1 MEKATPIWNMAN
13 ASGPKPVFIRSEDV
27 RNVSTKQL
35 TGEELYMALAKIIE
49 PSNISGIQQIRNLW
63 RIYLAS
69 HEDRVKV
76 ITSGLELRGAVTPV
90 HDLNPYTKTRDE
102 NLLRVVIKDIPLS
115 VSDQLIRS
123 EFQAKKLEIQGEIY
137 RQKLRV
143 NGQLTSCL
151 NGDRVLFIKPPSQ
164 ALPRKFLFGKVFV
177 GRLYHLGQPE
187 QGGGSIATCSKCLEK
202 GHHVST
208 CKNAIKCTFCKES
221 GHVKS
226 KCPSYLATDA
236 TNLQADDRSE
246 QAASNSLV
254 SSASYSGKAK
264 KQLNLQDFLPTPTP
278 AEQKSNR
285 PRKEPS
291 VTSSIV
297 VESDGKVSSTDED
310 PEDKSRRNKAT
321 TSSYDS
327 SSEGETSDRDS
338 DGGTTLSAETP
349 PLKLPQGKR
358 KASKRKR
365 KDTSKK
371 K

>member
-1 MEKATPIWNMAN
+1 MAST
-13 ASGPKPVFIRSEDV
+13 SGPKPVFVRSEDV

-35 TGEELYMALAKIIE
+35 SGEELYLALAKIIK
-49 PSNISGIQQIRNLW
+49 PSNISGIQPIRNLW
-63 RIYLAS
+63 RIYLDR

-90 HDLNPYTKTRDE
+90 HDLNPYTKSRDE

-115 VSDQLIRS
+115 VSDQLIKS
-123 EFQAKKLEIQGEIY
+123 EFQAKKIQIQGDIY

-151 NGDRVLFIKPPSQ
+151 NGDRMLFITPPSQ
-164 ALPRKFLFGKVFV
+164 PLPRKFLCGQVFV

-187 QGGGSIATCSKCLEK
+187 QGGGSIAICSKCLEK

-226 KCPSYLATDA
+226 KCPRHLATDA
-236 TNLQADDRSE
+236 TDLQDNDRAE
-246 QAASNSLV
+246 QAATTSLTPR
-254 SSASYSGKAK
+254 ALYSRKVK
-264 KQLNLQDFLPTPTP
+264 KQLQLQDFLPTPTP
-278 AEQKSNR
+278 TEQKSNQ
-285 PRKEPS
+285 PQKAPS
-291 VTSSIV
+291 VTGSIV
-297 VESDGKVSSTDED
+297 GESDGKVSSTDED
-310 PEDKSRRNKAT
+310 PEDKSRKNKAMV
-321 TSSYDS
+321 SSYDS

-338 DGGTTLSAETP
+338 DEGTTLSAETP
-349 PLKLPQGKR
+349 PLKLSKENR
-358 KASKRKR
+358 KAPKRKR